1 MGQSANKTG
10 PVAGKG
16 SLRVS
21 LLLFFLFFVNLVIG
35 KANVAFQWGL
45 PHLES
50 VAEFLL
56 LTAASTTLIWS
67 ALKREAAEKNGTN
80 TTSKEAENERVDG

>member
-1 MGQSANKTG
+1 MQDSANTAAQPG
-10 PVAGKG
+10 RW

-21 LLLFFLFFVNLVIG
+21 LLLFLIFFVNLIIG
-35 KANVAFQWGL
+35 KANVSFQWGL

-67 ALKREAAEKNGTN
+67 ALKRETAEKNATN
-80 TTSKEAENERVDG
+80 NTSKEDEYERVDG

>member
-1 MGQSANKTG
+1 MQDSANTATRPG
-10 PVAGKG
+10 RWT
-16 SLRVS
+16 LRIS
-21 LLLFFLFFVNLVIG
+21 LLLFLAFFVNLIIG
-35 KANVAFQWGL
+35 KANVSFQWGL

-67 ALKREAAEKNGTN
+67 ALNREAAEKNATN
-80 TTSKEAENERVDG
+80 NTSKEDENERVDG